1 MFSRI
6 YPDANLLIDSAA
18 DKCMNRTV
26 PVLLISLGTVFM
38 VSAIYLGY
46 AVPGFVGAGIIC
58 VLVLVLTFYTRYSS
72 IEEKIFETG
81 LIQQYLLSNFT
92 IDQSTLTYLQ
102 KLLQEDYH
110 LTVTTEQLVSAIEKE
125 QTRRELER
133 EEEEF
138 IDFKTKFFIGK
149 ESDTLEEF
157 VKQFVTVF
165 GRGSMRNVY
174 YLKKVLDEKGVS
186 YSDKSGFTDRIVDIK
201 NMIED
206 ETQRRGGPVRKET
219 QVTITVCP
227 TCGNEYPDV
236 LLFCPFCE
244 RETTKVSEPVHE
256 KFCPHCSK
264 PMVRSILKRDNTFL
278 KGYQCRNLKC
288 LYEITDEESHNT

>member
-1 MFSRI
+1 
-6 YPDANLLIDSAA
+6 
-18 DKCMNRTV
+18 MNRTV
-26 PVLLISLGTVFM
+26 FVLLILLGTVF
-38 VSAIYLGY
+38 VISAIYLGY
-46 AVPGFVGAGIIC
+46 AVQGFVGAVLIC
-58 VLVLVLTFYTRYSS
+58 VLVLVLTSYTSYSP
-72 IEEKIFETG
+72 IEEKIIKTG

-110 LTVTTEQLVSAIEKE
+110 LTTTTEQLISAIEKE
-125 QTRRELER
+125 QTRRELEH
-133 EEEEF
+133 EQEEF
-138 IDFKTKFFIGK
+138 LDFKTKFLIGK
-149 ESDTLEEF
+149 EPETLDEF

-174 YLKKVLDEKGVS
+174 YLKKMLDAKKVS
-186 YSDKSGFTDRIVDIK
+186 YSDKSEFTDKIVDIK
-201 NMIED
+201 NVIEK
-206 ETQRRGGPVRKET
+206 EIMRRGGPGRKET

-244 RETTKVSEPVHE
+244 KETMKVSEPVHE
-256 KFCPHCSK
+256 EFCPQCSK
-264 PMVRSILKRDNTFL
+264 PLVRSILKRDNTFV

-288 LYEITDEESHNT
+288 LYEIADDESHNT